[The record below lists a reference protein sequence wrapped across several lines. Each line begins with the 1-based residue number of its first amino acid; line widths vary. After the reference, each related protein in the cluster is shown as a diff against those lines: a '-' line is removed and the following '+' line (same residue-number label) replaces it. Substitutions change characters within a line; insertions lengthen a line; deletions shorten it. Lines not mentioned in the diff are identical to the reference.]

1 MTARKRARLVDAERI
16 SAEERELRWLEG
28 GDPVMRPAQPAW
40 STGAA
45 PACKTAIALLLLLL
59 VAVSLACGDVQR
71 LAGQQKERQADRVRT
86 RLRFESFVS
95 NMTDKE
101 FLRYYRIPRA
111 RAAGNG
117 MLGPQCFE
125 ELVAAVTPAADV
137 LFRQQRSARTS
148 SGGFIGY
155 ELRVSMA
162 LRYLAGGSYLDIMYL
177 HGVSRSIFY
186 QQLWPTL
193 AAIDGALPEF
203 TLETDVHDLQRCR
216 HLAAGF
222 ARKTDG
228 HI

>member
-59 VAVSLACGDVQR
+59 VAVSLAGGDVQR

-111 RAAGNG
+111 SAAGNG

-193 AAIDGALPEF
+193 AAIDGALS
-203 TLETDVHDLQRCR
+203 
-216 HLAAGF
+216 
-222 ARKTDG
+222 
-228 HI
+228 